1 MLQLVLV
8 LSLAQAPATEPAPTV
23 APPLPAAQPVLTDEG
38 EAAEASPEGVPPMDL
53 VPTAPEDTAVSPEAL
68 KRKASG
74 QPSVTTRVLLSG
86 TASVAASFGGM
97 GLALALTGA
106 NPALDTNFAVAALS
120 PILIAGVGY
129 AVHSALGG
137 RGEPILAYL
146 LALSLMAGAAGL
158 ASAIDGTN
166 PATPILTTLIGTL
179 PAAAGAI
186 FVLEFTTKKS
196 RRAPQVA
203 LLPTGVSAVF

>member
-1 MLQLVLV
+1 
-8 LSLAQAPATEPAPTV
+8 
-23 APPLPAAQPVLTDEG
+23 
-38 EAAEASPEGVPPMDL
+38 
-53 VPTAPEDTAVSPEAL
+53 
-68 KRKASG
+68 
-74 QPSVTTRVLLSG
+74 
-86 TASVAASFGGM
+86 
-97 GLALALTGA
+97 
-106 NPALDTNFAVAALS
+106 
-120 PILIAGVGY
+120 
-129 AVHSALGG
+129 
-137 RGEPILAYL
+137 
-146 LALSLMAGAAGL
+146 MAGAAGL